1 MPASHS
7 AKYAALARDL
17 IEAIN
22 AGTYPVGTLL
32 PTEIQLSA
40 TYAFSRQTVREALR
54 QLANMGLVVRQAG
67 VGTKVQRQHTDTR
80 YTHSVDSFSDLED
93 YARALRLVVSTV
105 TSVTASG
112 DLAALIGCREGSRW
126 LRVCGLRYRPALA
139 EPVAFSE
146 MYLHTGFAGIR
157 QHIAKLE
164 GSSMHAMLEREYGE
178 TVEEIQ
184 QQVVAINL
192 DVEVARALNEKEGVA
207 GLEIRR
213 RFYGKGRRLVL
224 SGRVVHVSG
233 FSYDSHFV
241 RELS

>member
-1 MPASHS
+1 MPASNS

-22 AGTYPVGTLL
+22 NGTYPVGTLL
-32 PTEIQLSA
+32 PTELQLSA

-67 VGTKVQRQHTDTR
+67 VGTRVQRQHSDTR

-93 YARALRLVVSTV
+93 YARSLRLVVNTV
-105 TSVTASG
+105 KSVTASG

-126 LRVCGLRYRPALA
+126 LRLCGLRFRPGNSQA
-139 EPVAFSE
+139 VAFSE
-146 MYLHTGFAGIR
+146 MYLHSGFQGVR
-157 QHIAKLE
+157 QHIASLG
-164 GSSMHAMLEREYGE
+164 GSTIHAMLEREYGE

-184 QQVVAINL
+184 QQVIAVNL
-192 DVEVARALNEKEGVA
+192 DAELAQALNEKEGA
-207 GLEIRR
+207 AAIEIHR

-241 RELS
+241 REVS